1 MVWVGG
7 LRISLGS
14 LVFVFSFSALIR
26 KIGSGPSTAYT
37 LQVDSIESLTQLQV
51 AMEQLKKQM
60 Q

>member
-1 MVWVGG
+1 MAITDYAARKAVQ
-7 LRISLGS
+7 SLEES
-14 LVFVFSFSALIR
+14 HLIR

-37 LQVDSIESLTQLQV
+37 LQVDSVEFLTQLQV